1 MPQARHLELASLAR
15 RHPAAHPEVLVTIS
29 ERGPKIEDVRA
40 AIALLAG

>member
-15 RHPAAHPEVLVTIS
+15 RHPATRPEGLVTIS
-29 ERGPKIEDVRA
+29 ETGPKIEDVRA

>member
-15 RHPAAHPEVLVTIS
+15 RHPATRPEGLVTIS

-40 AIALLAG
+40 AIALLPG